1 LLGEECLDWDIVISG
16 DAHKTARQLAG
27 TLDGHYVHMHAKA
40 SRVIAIVENT
50 GSLHT
55 RKEICFDI
63 SPLIGK
69 TIEDDLRQRDFTINA
84 IAAPLDEVV
93 RYLESNQENPITSR
107 RGDPLW
113 SPAAEKNPQPAHVEE
128 QRVTIKALPTSTQTP
143 SPLQDNEGT
152 DSYIVGAPLAGAL
165 GDGSAATGLGAG
177 ATGHGHGTGAGATG
191 LGMGPLGH
199 GTGATGL
206 GASTVANR
214 ADFLESCLI
223 DPLDGLSDLQAR
235 RLKAADNQVF
245 RHDPLRMLRAVRLMM
260 RYQLQLDPW
269 TASLI
274 TRDAGLLPEV
284 AWERVHDELYAILG
298 PEGAANRL
306 RFLDEHNLFIT
317 IFPEF
322 VPARGM
328 RQPNPHHWDVLTHSI
343 ETVGA
348 LEHIAYLVQ
357 DPKIHVPDPVGA
369 PFMGARRDGEDEPTN
384 LDIAEISALLKE
396 AEQQGI
402 FSFTGLTASRM
413 KLAALLH
420 DIGKPVTYSCD
431 EEGAIHFYNHPQAG
445 VPLVEQIMRRLCAS
459 TQDRRLAQLVA
470 AHHMRPGQ
478 LGYDG
483 PVTPRAIRR
492 YFVDLGPTG
501 IHVALFSLADHLAT
515 LGPQPTGD
523 AWQRHLGVVR
533 QLLTSYI
540 RERNS
545 ILPPRLISP
554 EELMR
559 RLKLKPGPIV
569 GQLLDLI
576 SEAQAEGKIH
586 SKEEAVWFAEE
597 HLPS

>member
-1 LLGEECLDWDIVISG
+1 MLGEECLDWDIVTPG
-16 DAHKTARQLAG
+16 DAHKTARPLAD
-27 TLDGHYVHMHAKA
+27 TLDGHYVHMHTKA
-40 SRVIAIVENT
+40 SRVIVVIEDT
-50 GSLHT
+50 GSPQT

-63 SPLIGK
+63 SPLTGK
-69 TIEDDLRQRDFTINA
+69 TIEDDLRHRDFTINA
-84 IAAPLDEVV
+84 IAAPLEKVV
-93 RYLESNQENPITSR
+93 RYLESHQAQLAITQENPSGFR
-107 RGDPLW
+107 RGEGRVERLGGPLW
-113 SPAAEKNPQPAHVEE
+113 SPA
-128 QRVTIKALPTSTQTP
+128 
-143 SPLQDNEGT
+143 
-152 DSYIVGAPLAGAL
+152 LA
-165 GDGSAATGLGAG
+165 DG
-177 ATGHGHGTGAGATG
+177 
-191 LGMGPLGH
+191 
-199 GTGATGL
+199 
-206 GASTVANR
+206 V
-214 ADFLESCLI
+214 DFLGSWLI

-235 RLKAADNQVF
+235 RLKAVDDQIF

-274 TRDAGLLPEV
+274 TRDAELLPEV

-298 PEGAANRL
+298 PEGAATRL

-322 VPARGM
+322 ISARGM
-328 RQPNPHHWDVLTHSI
+328 HQPNPHHWDVLTHSI

-348 LEHIAYLVQ
+348 LEQISRLVRGETGY
-357 DPKIHVPDPVGA
+357 PHHNVGA
-369 PFMGARRDGEDEPTN
+369 PLA
-384 LDIAEISALLKE
+384 SALGVLLQE

-402 FSFTGLTASRM
+402 FSFAGLTAPRM
-413 KLAALLH
+413 KMAALLH

-445 VPLVEQIMRRLCAS
+445 VPLVEKVMRRLCAS

-478 LGYDG
+478 LGHDG
-483 PVTPRAIRR
+483 PVTLRAIRR

-501 IHVALFSLADHLAT
+501 IYVALFSLADHLAT
-515 LGPQPTGD
+515 LGPQPPGD
-523 AWQRHLGVVR
+523 AWLRHLGVVR

-540 RERNS
+540 RERDS

-559 RLKLKPGPIV
+559 RLKLEPGPVV

-576 SEAQAEGKIH
+576 SEAQAEGKIY
-586 SKEEAVWFAEE
+586 SKEEAIWFAEE
-597 HLPS
+597 HFPS

>member
-1 LLGEECLDWDIVISG
+1 
-16 DAHKTARQLAG
+16 
-27 TLDGHYVHMHAKA
+27 MHAKA
-40 SRVIAIVENT
+40 SRVIAFVEDT
-50 GSLHT
+50 DSPHT

-63 SPLIGK
+63 SPLTDK

-93 RYLESNQENPITSR
+93 RYLESNQEKPITSSR
-107 RGDPLW
+107 DEGGVEGLGGSLW
-113 SPAAEKNPQPAHVEE
+113 SPTV
-128 QRVTIKALPTSTQTP
+128 
-143 SPLQDNEGT
+143 
-152 DSYIVGAPLAGAL
+152 DSL
-165 GDGSAATGLGAG
+165 GSW
-177 ATGHGHGTGAGATG
+177 
-191 LGMGPLGH
+191 
-199 GTGATGL
+199 
-206 GASTVANR
+206 
-214 ADFLESCLI
+214 LI
-223 DPLDGLSDLQAR
+223 DPLHGLSDLQAR
-235 RLKAADNQVF
+235 RLKAVDDQVF

-274 TRDAGLLPEV
+274 TRDAELLPEV

-298 PEGAANRL
+298 PEGAATRL

-322 VPARGM
+322 ISARGM
-328 RQPNPHHWDVLTHSI
+328 RQPNPHYWDVLTHSI

-348 LEHIAYLVQ
+348 LEHIAHLVQ
-357 DPKIHVPDPVGA
+357 GKTMHPHHDVGA
-369 PFMGARRDGEDEPTN
+369 PLTGALGV
-384 LDIAEISALLKE
+384 LLQE
-396 AEQQGI
+396 AQQQGI
-402 FSFTGLTASRM
+402 FSFTGLTAPRM
-413 KLAALLH
+413 KMAALLH

-445 VPLVEQIMRRLCAS
+445 VPLVEKITRRLCAS

-478 LGYDG
+478 LGQDG
-483 PVTPRAIRR
+483 PVTLRAIRR

-501 IHVALFSLADHLAT
+501 IYVALFSLADHLAT
-515 LGPQPTGD
+515 LGPQPPGD
-523 AWQRHLGVVR
+523 VWQRHLGVVR

-540 RERNS
+540 RERDS

-559 RLKLKPGPIV
+559 RLKLEPGPIV

-586 SKEEAVWFAEE
+586 SKEEAIWFAEE
-597 HLPS
+597 HLDA

>member
-1 LLGEECLDWDIVISG
+1 MVF
-16 DAHKTARQLAG
+16 
-27 TLDGHYVHMHAKA
+27 
-40 SRVIAIVENT
+40 VENS
-50 GSLHT
+50 GSPHT

-93 RYLESNQENPITSR
+93 RYLES
-107 RGDPLW
+107 
-113 SPAAEKNPQPAHVEE
+113 
-128 QRVTIKALPTSTQTP
+128 RVTRQSRTALPSHP
-143 SPLQDNEGT
+143 KGDRKGAPLLYNEGT
-152 DSYIVGAPLAGAL
+152 LSYIVGAPLAGAL
-165 GDGSAATGLGAG
+165 GDGTGTLTDGAG
-177 ATGHGHGTGAGATG
+177 ALGDGVGALADGT
-191 LGMGPLGH
+191 
-199 GTGATGL
+199 
-206 GASTVANR
+206 
-214 ADFLESCLI
+214 DFLGSWLI

-235 RLKAADNQVF
+235 RLKSVDDQVF

-274 TRDAGLLPEV
+274 TRDAELLPEV

-306 RFLDEHNLFIT
+306 RFLDEHSLFII

-322 VPARGM
+322 VRARGM

-348 LEHIAYLVQ
+348 LEHIAKLVQ
-357 DPKIHVPDPVGA
+357 GKTMHAPDPVGA
-369 PFMGARRDGEDEPTN
+369 PFMGARRGGEDAATGID
-384 LDIAEISALLKE
+384 LAEISSLLQE

-402 FSFTGLTASRM
+402 FSFADLTAPRM
-413 KLAALLH
+413 KMAALLH
-420 DIGKPVTYSCD
+420 DIGKPVTYSRD
-431 EEGAIHFYNHPQAG
+431 EEGTIHFYNHPLAG
-445 VPLVEQIMRRLCAS
+445 VPLVEQVMRRLCAS

-478 LGYDG
+478 LGHDG
-483 PVTPRAIRR
+483 PVTLRAIRR
-492 YFVDLGPTG
+492 YFVDLGPAG
-501 IHVALFSLADHLAT
+501 INVALFSLADHLAT
-515 LGPQPTGD
+515 LGPQPIAY
-523 AWQRHLGVVR
+523 AWKRHLGVVR

-540 RERNS
+540 RERDS

-559 RLKLKPGPIV
+559 RLKLEPGPIV

-576 SEAQAEGKIH
+576 SEAQAEGTIH

>member
-1 LLGEECLDWDIVISG
+1 
-16 DAHKTARQLAG
+16 
-27 TLDGHYVHMHAKA
+27 MHAKA
-40 SRVIAIVENT
+40 SRVIVVVEDK
-50 GSLHT
+50 GSPHT

-84 IAAPLDEVV
+84 MAAHLDEVV
-93 RYLESNQENPITSR
+93 QYLELNQEKPTAFR
-107 RGDPLW
+107 RGEGGVDRMGGPLW
-113 SPAAEKNPQPAHVEE
+113 SPAAGDNYQKERIEE
-128 QRVTIKALPTSTQTP
+128 QRATIKAHPRSTQPP

-165 GDGSAATGLGAG
+165 GE
-177 ATGHGHGTGAGATG
+177 
-191 LGMGPLGH
+191 GMG
-199 GTGATGL
+199 AIE
-206 GASTVANR
+206 NE
-214 ADFLESCLI
+214 ADFPGSWLI

-235 RLKAADNQVF
+235 RLKAVNEQVF

-269 TASLI
+269 TANLI
-274 TRDAGLLPEV
+274 TRDAELLPEV
-284 AWERVHDELYAILG
+284 AWERVHDELYAILE

-328 RQPNPHHWDVLTHSI
+328 RQPKPHHWDVLTHSI

-348 LEHIAYLVQ
+348 LERIAHLVQ
-357 DPKIHVPDPVGA
+357 ANTTHPLKPVGV
-369 PFMGARRDGEDEPTN
+369 PFMDTCWSGKDKTTN
-384 LDIAEISALLKE
+384 IDLTEISSLLRE

-402 FSFTGLTASRM
+402 FSFAGLTAPRM
-413 KLAALLH
+413 KMAALLH
-420 DIGKPVTYSCD
+420 DIGKPVTYSLD

-445 VPLVEQIMRRLCAS
+445 VPLVEKVMRRLCAS
-459 TQDRRLAQLVA
+459 SQDRRLAQIVA

-478 LGYDG
+478 LGQDG
-483 PVTPRAIRR
+483 PVTLRAIRR
-492 YFVDLGPTG
+492 YFVDLGQTG
-501 IHVALFSLADHLAT
+501 IYVALFSLADHLAT
-515 LGPQPTGD
+515 LGPQPAGN

-533 QLLTSYI
+533 RLLKSYI
-540 RERNS
+540 RERDS

-559 RLKLKPGPIV
+559 RLKLEPGPIV

-586 SKEEAVWFAEE
+586 SKEEALWFAEE
-597 HLPS
+597 YLLS

>member
-1 LLGEECLDWDIVISG
+1 LLGEECLDWDIVTSG
-16 DAHKTARQLAG
+16 DAHKSARQLADALG
-27 TLDGHYVHMHAKA
+27 GHYVHMHAKA
-40 SRVIAIVENT
+40 SRVIVVVEDT
-50 GSLHT
+50 GLSHT

-84 IAAPLDEVV
+84 MAAPLDEVV
-93 RYLESNQENPITSR
+93 RYLESNQGADPI
-107 RGDPLW
+107 L
-113 SPAAEKNPQPAHVEE
+113 H
-128 QRVTIKALPTSTQTP
+128 
-143 SPLQDNEGT
+143 
-152 DSYIVGAPLAGAL
+152 
-165 GDGSAATGLGAG
+165 
-177 ATGHGHGTGAGATG
+177 
-191 LGMGPLGH
+191 
-199 GTGATGL
+199 
-206 GASTVANR
+206 
-214 ADFLESCLI
+214 LI

-235 RLKAADNQVF
+235 CLKAVNNQIF

-269 TASLI
+269 TARLI
-274 TRDAGLLPEV
+274 TRHAELLPEV

-306 RFLDEHNLFIT
+306 RFLDEHNLFTT

-328 RQPNPHHWDVLTHSI
+328 RQPDPHHWDVLTHSI

-348 LEHIAYLVQ
+348 LEHIAHLLQ
-357 DPKIHVPDPVGA
+357 ENTTHAPDAVSTHFIGA
-369 PFMGARRDGEDEPTN
+369 HHDGRDEPTN
-384 LDIAEISALLKE
+384 IDLAEISSLLQE

-402 FSFTGLTASRM
+402 FSFTGLRAPRM
-413 KLAALLH
+413 KMAALLH

-445 VPLVEQIMRRLCAS
+445 VPLVEKVMRRLCAS
-459 TQDRRLAQLVA
+459 SQDRRLAQLVA

-478 LGYDG
+478 LGRDG
-483 PVTPRAIRR
+483 PVTLRAIRR

-501 IHVALFSLADHLAT
+501 IYVALFSLADHLAT
-515 LGPQPTGD
+515 LGPQPAGD
-523 AWQRHLGVVR
+523 AWQRHLRVVR
-533 QLLTSYI
+533 QLLISYI
-540 RERNS
+540 RERDS

-559 RLKLKPGPIV
+559 RLKLEPGPVV

-586 SKEEAVWFAEE
+586 SKEEALWFAEE
-597 HLPS
+597 HLLS

>member
-1 LLGEECLDWDIVISG
+1 MLGEECLDWDIATPG
-16 DAHKTARQLAG
+16 DAHKTARQLAD
-27 TLDGHYVHMHAKA
+27 TLGGHYVHMHAKA
-40 SRVIAIVENT
+40 SRVIVFVEDT
-50 GSLHT
+50 GSPHT

-93 RYLESNQENPITSR
+93 RYLESNQAKPIRFR
-107 RGDPLW
+107 RGEGGEERLGGPLW
-113 SPAAEKNPQPAHVEE
+113 SPSGRGDHQQEQVEE
-128 QRVTIKALPTSTQTP
+128 QRATIKALPTSTQPP

-152 DSYIVGAPLAGAL
+152 DSYIVGAPLAVAL
-165 GDGSAATGLGAG
+165 GV
-177 ATGHGHGTGAGATG
+177 
-191 LGMGPLGH
+191 GMG
-199 GTGATGL
+199 T
-206 GASTVANR
+206 
-214 ADFLESCLI
+214 DFLGSWLI
-223 DPLDGLSDLQAR
+223 DPLNGLSDLQAR
-235 RLKAADNQVF
+235 RLKAVDDRVF

-274 TRDAGLLPEV
+274 TRDAELLPEV

-298 PEGAANRL
+298 PEGAADRL
-306 RFLDEHNLFIT
+306 RFLDEHSLFII

-348 LEHIAYLVQ
+348 LEHIAKLVHSETIHTPGNVGVPLAGTLMGGGESGQ
-357 DPKIHVPDPVGA
+357 DVA
-369 PFMGARRDGEDEPTN
+369 T
-384 LDIAEISALLKE
+384 DIDLAEISSLLQE

-402 FSFTGLTASRM
+402 FSFAGLTAPRM
-413 KLAALLH
+413 KMAALLH

-431 EEGAIHFYNHPQAG
+431 EEGAIHFYNHPLAG
-445 VPLVEQIMRRLCAS
+445 VPLVEQVMRRLCAS

-478 LGYDG
+478 LGHDG
-483 PVTPRAIRR
+483 PVTLRAIRR
-492 YFVDLGPTG
+492 YFVDLGPAG
-501 IHVALFSLADHLAT
+501 IYVALFSLADHLAT
-515 LGPQPTGD
+515 LGPQPAAN

-540 RERNS
+540 RERDS

-559 RLKLKPGPIV
+559 RLKLEPGPIV

-597 HLPS
+597 HLNV

>member
-1 LLGEECLDWDIVISG
+1 LLGEECLDWDLVTAG
-16 DAHKTARQLAG
+16 DAHQTARQLADILG
-27 TLDGHYVHMHAKA
+27 GHYVHMHAKA
-40 SRVIAIVENT
+40 SRVIVVVEDT
-50 GSLHT
+50 GSSHT

-84 IAAPLDEVV
+84 MAAPLDKVV
-93 RYLESNQENPITSR
+93 RYLESNQAKLSAFC
-107 RGDPLW
+107 RGEDG
-113 SPAAEKNPQPAHVEE
+113 VE
-128 QRVTIKALPTSTQTP
+128 RPGGPVTW
-143 SPLQDNEGT
+143 
-152 DSYIVGAPLAGAL
+152 
-165 GDGSAATGLGAG
+165 
-177 ATGHGHGTGAGATG
+177 
-191 LGMGPLGH
+191 
-199 GTGATGL
+199 
-206 GASTVANR
+206 
-214 ADFLESCLI
+214 LI
-223 DPLDGLSDLQAR
+223 DPLHGLSDLQAR
-235 RLKAADNQVF
+235 CLKAVDDQVF
-245 RHDPLRMLRAVRLMM
+245 HHDPLRMLRAVRLMM

-274 TRDAGLLPEV
+274 TRDAELLPEV
-284 AWERVHDELYAILG
+284 AWERVHDELYAILE

-306 RFLDEHNLFIT
+306 RFLDEHNLFTT

-328 RQPNPHHWDVLTHSI
+328 RQPKPHHWDVLTHSI

-348 LEHIAYLVQ
+348 LEHIAHLLQ
-357 DPKIHVPDPVGA
+357 SKTIHAPDPAGA
-369 PFMGARRDGEDEPTN
+369 TFMGAHRGGEDKPTN
-384 LDIAEISALLKE
+384 IDLSEISSLLQE

-402 FSFTGLTASRM
+402 FSFAGLTAPRM

-445 VPLVEQIMRRLCAS
+445 VPLIEKVMRRLCAS
-459 TQDRRLAQLVA
+459 SQDRRLAQLVA

-478 LGYDG
+478 LGQDG
-483 PVTPRAIRR
+483 PVTLRAIRR
-492 YFVDLGPTG
+492 YFVDLGPAG
-501 IHVALFSLADHLAT
+501 IYVALFSLADHLAT
-515 LGPQPTGD
+515 LGPQTAGE
-523 AWQRHLGVVR
+523 AWQRHLRVVR

-559 RLKLKPGPIV
+559 RLKLEPGPIV

-586 SKEEAVWFAEE
+586 SKEEAIWFAEE
-597 HLPS
+597 YLSS